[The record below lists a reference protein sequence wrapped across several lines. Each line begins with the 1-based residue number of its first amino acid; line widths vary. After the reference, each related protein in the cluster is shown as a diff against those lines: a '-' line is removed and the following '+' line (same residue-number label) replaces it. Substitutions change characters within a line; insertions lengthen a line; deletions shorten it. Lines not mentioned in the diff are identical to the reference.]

1 MIDTSLFP
9 YQSFPVRLEIP
20 QENRIAWFNDDYS
33 LQKYLSRVKL
43 KPKDIKVLYRDEKP
57 TRDRKVNKNSVQ
69 SRPTKKDSRGTG
81 GNRRNTK
88 DVDAGRTVSGS
99 RKSKPKSK

>member
-9 YQSFPVRLEIP
+9 HQSFPVRLEIP
-20 QENRIAWFNDDYS
+20 QENRIAWFSDDYS

-43 KPKDIKVLYRDEKP
+43 KPKDIKVLYRDERPDKAKKKELQQG
-57 TRDRKVNKNSVQ
+57 TTKTS
-69 SRPTKKDSRGTG
+69 SRSSG
-81 GNRRNTK
+81 GNSRNTK
-88 DVDAGRTVSGS
+88 DLDAVGTVNRT